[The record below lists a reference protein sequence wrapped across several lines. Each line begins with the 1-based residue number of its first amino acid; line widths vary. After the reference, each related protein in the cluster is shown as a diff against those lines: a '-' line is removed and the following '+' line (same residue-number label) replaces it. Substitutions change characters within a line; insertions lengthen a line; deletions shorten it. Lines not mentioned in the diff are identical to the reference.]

1 MTLCIS
7 FPELWLQWIGDE
19 LPLCSIPEAALE
31 MKKLFETAVKDYLC
45 EYHVYAFELL
55 L

>member
-1 MTLCIS
+1 
-7 FPELWLQWIGDE
+7 
-19 LPLCSIPEAALE
+19 

-55 L
+55 LWELEKQNSCCLENLEISIWLIAAN